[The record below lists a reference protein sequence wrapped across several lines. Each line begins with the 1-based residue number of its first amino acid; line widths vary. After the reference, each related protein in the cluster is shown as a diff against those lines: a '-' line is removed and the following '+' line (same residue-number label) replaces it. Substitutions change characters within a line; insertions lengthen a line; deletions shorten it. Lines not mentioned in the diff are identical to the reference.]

1 MNAVHDERGL
11 TDVSQVR
18 ETIACKFL
26 PVAKR
31 CHLSSGHRRSGTRV
45 PILFALRKPF
55 DEGCTSCLARLG
67 RRKEDLLQK
76 RISSKIRIGE
86 VLCQAGFLEKHDV
99 LSSARCG
106 ADEDHP
112 ANDRGT
118 ILRHLLRDHSAQR
131 ESEDIAGRH
140 AQSIQEG
147 QSVLGHAGDCWGH
160 WACGAS
166 DAGVVE

>member
-76 RISSKIRIGE
+76 RISSKIHIRE
-86 VLCQAGFLEKHDV
+86 VFCQAGFLETHDV
-99 LSSARCG
+99 LSAAGCR

-118 ILRHLLRDHSAQR
+118 TLRHLLRDHSA
-131 ESEDIAGRH
+131 
-140 AQSIQEG
+140 
-147 QSVLGHAGDCWGH
+147 
-160 WACGAS
+160 
-166 DAGVVE
+166 